1 MTLNVQNPAPVKVEE
16 DPLPYTDQFTYL
28 GSTVRHDGGAGSDII
43 NRIGKARNAFRMLNP
58 VWKSRQYKTHTKLKL
73 YKIFVLST
81 LLYGSECWRMTEK
94 DILKLSS
101 FHTKNLRRIVRIF
114 WPQII
119 SNQDLFDECQQESIG
134 TTIARRRWRWIGHI
148 LLRKDQ
154 GSIPRVAVEWKQKTR
169 ASKDDMETYCRGRG
183 DSHRTFMGNLTD
195 TGSRP
200 PEMERICCCP
210 SCL

>member
-16 DPLPYTDQFTYL
+16 DPLPYTDQLTYL

-43 NRIGKARNAFRMLNP
+43 NRIGKARNAIRMLNP

-119 SNQDLFDECQQESIG
+119 SNQDLFDECQ
-134 TTIARRRWRWIGHI
+134 
-148 LLRKDQ
+148 
-154 GSIPRVAVEWKQKTR
+154 
-169 ASKDDMETYCRGRG
+169 
-183 DSHRTFMGNLTD
+183 
-195 TGSRP
+195 
-200 PEMERICCCP
+200 
-210 SCL
+210 